1 MNRLGAVALKHGCP
15 DTCLQML
22 NSLYGYNAMEVQ
34 EAFVKIKEQAEA
46 HLDRGL
52 ADVTLGLNIINTTNL
67 DYFQPNHQAE
77 LFRLKAL
84 MLQASGADS
93 ASPPQQNHG
102 DHASQRPQPRS
113 PGTLACHRAAQLTCS
128 SCMSLPHNTTIP

>member
-84 MLQASGADS
+84 MLQASERGRTLCVTT
-93 ASPPQQNHG
+93 SPIPWPSCRAMPHC
-102 DHASQRPQPRS
+102 PQPR
-113 PGTLACHRAAQLTCS
+113 
-128 SCMSLPHNTTIP
+128 